1 MLEIKSD
8 MENSVLDLVV
18 YGTFEDVA
26 CEAMAAFDAITES
39 LSEQDE
45 VLSFLFMN
53 IMRDYMSKCIEDPAE
68 TARGLQGKEEI
79 KIDVGAMELMKQL
92 LDENNDIIDH
102 EAERL
107 EGNE

>member
-39 LSEQDE
+39 LNEQDE
-45 VLSFLFMN
+45 VLAFLFMN

-68 TARGLQGKEEI
+68 TSRGIQGKEEI

-92 LDENNDIIDH
+92 LDESNDITDH

-107 EGNE
+107 EENG